1 MALIHA
7 SQLNPTGSFVIT
19 GSLDVYGQT
28 ALFQTAMSQSALI
41 VSGTMDVVQAQIQ
54 AEIQKARITIENL
67 GSIGDR
73 TDDQTIDLGGFF

>member
-7 SQLNPTGSFVIT
+7 SQLNPTGSYVIT

-28 ALFQTAMSQSALI
+28 RLYQAAVDQSALI
-41 VSGTMDVVQAQIQ
+41 VSGAIEVVQAQIQ
-54 AEIQKARITIENL
+54 AQVQRAKITIENL

-73 TDDQTIDLGGFF
+73 EDNNTIDLGGFF